1 MSDTPPSTTPE
12 GGTLVRI
19 SERLIRVLPPAF
31 LLLIVMNCM
40 FLGVI
45 AWVFD
50 HNADAR
56 NVLLTKIVERCLL
69 QPRDHADAAP
79 P

>member
-1 MSDTPPSTTPE
+1 M
-12 GGTLVRI
+12 LVSI

-31 LLLIVMNCM
+31 LLLIVLNCL

-50 HNADAR
+50 HNADVR
-56 NVLLTKIVERCLL
+56 NVMLTKIIDRCLL
-69 QPRDHADAAP
+69 P
-79 P
+79 PTH